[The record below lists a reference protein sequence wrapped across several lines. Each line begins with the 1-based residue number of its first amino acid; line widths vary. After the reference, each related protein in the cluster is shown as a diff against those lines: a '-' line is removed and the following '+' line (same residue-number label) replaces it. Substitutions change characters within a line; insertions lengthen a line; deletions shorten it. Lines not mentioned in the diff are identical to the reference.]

1 MGGVSVLPFCISTME
16 IIRRVSYEMG
26 VPVDAVMSPCRQRPL
41 VRARAAVAWLTL
53 RFGTSSRCGI
63 GRRLGRH
70 HTSIL
75 HLIAKA
81 EKLRLT
87 DPAFRM
93 VTDRILHEGNAQ

>member
-1 MGGVSVLPFCISTME
+1 MGGVSVLPFCISIME
-16 IIRRVSYEMG
+16 IVRRVSYEMG
-26 VPVDAVMSPCRQRPL
+26 LPVDAVMGHCRQRPL
-41 VRARAAVAWLTL
+41 VRARAAIAWLAL
-53 RFGTSSRCGI
+53 RFETASCCGI

-93 VTDRILHEGNAQ
+93 VTDRILHEGNA